1 MKNARYTSTAIALH
15 WLIGAMILISVAV
28 GLYMTGLKFSPEK
41 LKLYNWHKW
50 AGVTIFI
57 LVVLRLAWRLF
68 HAAPPLPPSVTPWQR
83 RIAGA
88 AHILLYALMF
98 AIPVSGWLM
107 SSAKGFQTVYFSV
120 IPLPDLLGR
129 NEDLGELLEQ
139 VHQLL
144 SYTLITVVILHTV
157 AALKHHIIEKN
168 DVLRRILP
176 GTRA

>member
-1 MKNARYTSTAIALH
+1 MKDARYTSTAIALH

-50 AGVTIFI
+50 AGVTIFM

-68 HAAPPLPPSVTPWQR
+68 HAAPPLPPSVTPWQQ

-88 AHILLYALMF
+88 THILLYALMF

-120 IPLPDLLGR
+120 IPLPDLLGK

-144 SYTLITVVILHTV
+144 SYTLIAVVILHTV

-176 GTRA
+176 GTQA